1 MGATEII
8 LPLIFFVG
16 MLMLIGIPR
25 FRRGRQDKVEAR
37 ATHQMQR
44 DEFELA
50 LEQLPKDSPEM
61 GTRVTRGWCLLL
73 TGNTD
78 AGLAELKQ
86 DGGTLPGDPRAR
98 LDVWLSIARAM
109 ALTNADVDRATAL
122 SSKVRHALGQLPT
135 AWHAAIEA
143 QLAEIDGWMQLH
155 RGQSIHALASFDRAI
170 EHPTGKPWIDA
181 ARLYGRACA
190 LIEMGRYEQGKSGL
204 EDAAALGPD
213 RANVSRAHA
222 LLEEMKAGPYRKQPA
237 RT

>member
-1 MGATEII
+1 VGATEII
-8 LPLIFFVG
+8 LPLIFLVG
-16 MLMLIGIPR
+16 VVALLGIPR
-25 FRRGRQDKVEAR
+25 YRRRQQNKLEGR

-50 LEQLPKDSPEM
+50 LEQLPKESRNL
-61 GTRVTRGWCLLL
+61 GTRVQRGWCLLL
-73 TGNTD
+73 TGQTD

-86 DGGTLPGDPRAR
+86 DGGDLPGDPRAR

-109 ALTNADVDRATAL
+109 ALTNADTDRATAL
-122 SSKVRHALGQLPT
+122 SSKVRHALSQLPT
-135 AWHAAIEA
+135 SWHGAIEA

-170 EHPTGKPWIDA
+170 EQPTGKPWIDA